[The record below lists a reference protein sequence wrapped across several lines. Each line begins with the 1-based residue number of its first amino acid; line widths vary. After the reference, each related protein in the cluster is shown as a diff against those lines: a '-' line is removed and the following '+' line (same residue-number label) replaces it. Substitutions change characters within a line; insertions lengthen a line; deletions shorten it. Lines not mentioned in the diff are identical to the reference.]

1 MNVKQAI
8 QASANVIR
16 VTNISA
22 GDVYKR
28 FDDSYDDRVYYGV
41 VTSVHNDGEVA
52 IIEATEYSYKYSS
65 LDVNLKVLRGDKK
78 YKLFP
83 ATPEDL
89 NLELGDVVQRKNRDI
104 ESKKEDIKKL
114 EKEISEVEKLLS
126 GETLKNLKSMSY
138 KELTQQQFEAKK
150 LEAGF

>member
-8 QASANVIR
+8 QSSANVIR

-28 FDDSYDDRVYYGV
+28 FDDSYDERVYYGV
-41 VTSVHNDGEVA
+41 VQNVHNDGETA
-52 IIEATEYSYKYSS
+52 IIEAVEYNYKYSS
-65 LDVNLKVLRGDKK
+65 LSVDLKVLRGDKE

-89 NLELGDVVQRKNRDI
+89 NLELDGVIERKKREI
-104 ESKKEDIKKL
+104 ETKQNEITKL
-114 EKEISEVEKLLS
+114 GKEIGEVEKLLS
-126 GETLKNLKSMSY
+126 GETQETLKAMSY
-138 KELTQQQFEAKK
+138 KELTQAEFEKKK
-150 LEAGF
+150 LEAAF

>member
-8 QASANVIR
+8 QSSANVIR

-28 FDDSYDDRVYYGV
+28 FDDSYDERVYYGV
-41 VTSVHNDGEVA
+41 VQNVHNDGETA
-52 IIEATEYSYKYSS
+52 IIEAVEYNYKYSGLS
-65 LDVNLKVLRGDKK
+65 VDLKVLRGDKE

-89 NLELGDVVQRKNRDI
+89 NLELDGVIERKKREI
-104 ESKKEDIKKL
+104 ETKQNEITKL
-114 EKEISEVEKLLS
+114 GKEIGEVEKLLS
-126 GETLKNLKSMSY
+126 GETQETLKAMSY
-138 KELTQQQFEAKK
+138 KELTQAEFEKKK
-150 LEAGF
+150 LEAAF

>member
-41 VTSVHNDGEVA
+41 VSSVHNDGEEA
-52 IIEATEYSYKYSS
+52 IIEAVEYSRRYSS
-65 LDVNLKVLRGDKK
+65 LEVDLKILRGDKE

-89 NLELGDVVQRKNRDI
+89 NLELDGAVERKSRDI
-104 ESKKEDIKKL
+104 ESKKEEIKKL
-114 EKEISEVEKLLS
+114 EKEIFEVERLLS
-126 GETLKNLKSMSY
+126 GETLKDLKSMSY
-138 KELTQQQFEAKK
+138 KELTQSQYRAKK
-150 LEAGF
+150 IEAGI

>member
-52 IIEATEYSYKYSS
+52 IIEAMEYSYKYSS
-65 LDVNLKVLRGDKK
+65 LDVNLKVLR
-78 YKLFP
+78 
-83 ATPEDL
+83 
-89 NLELGDVVQRKNRDI
+89 V
-104 ESKKEDIKKL
+104 S
-114 EKEISEVEKLLS
+114 
-126 GETLKNLKSMSY
+126 SY
-138 KELTQQQFEAKK
+138 KT
-150 LEAGF
+150 